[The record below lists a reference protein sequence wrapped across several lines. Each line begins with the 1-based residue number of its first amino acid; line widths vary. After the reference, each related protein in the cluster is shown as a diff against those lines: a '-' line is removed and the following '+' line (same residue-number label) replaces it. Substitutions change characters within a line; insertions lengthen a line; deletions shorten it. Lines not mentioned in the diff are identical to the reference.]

1 MDKILIR
8 GLRIF
13 AFHGVNPEEK
23 EDGQLFII
31 DLTAAL
37 DLREPC
43 ETDRLETTVSYAKI
57 IKTIRRVM
65 QSSKNDLLEFTAQ
78 QVINAIFAEYPLVQ
92 QVEIRLK
99 KPNAPIRADFNYVAV
114 ELIRGRNEK

>member
-43 ETDRLETTVSYAKI
+43 DAVRQERSAGIY
-57 IKTIRRVM
+57 R
-65 QSSKNDLLEFTAQ
+65 TAGDQ
-78 QVINAIFAEYPLVQ
+78 CYFCRISAGSA
-92 QVEIRLK
+92 
-99 KPNAPIRADFNYVAV
+99 
-114 ELIRGRNEK
+114 G

>member
-31 DLTAAL
+31 DLTASL
-37 DLREPC
+37 DLRGPC

-65 QSSKNDLLEFTAQ
+65 QSGKNDLLEFTAQ

>member
-37 DLREPC
+37 DLRG
-43 ETDRLETTVSYAKI
+43 A
-57 IKTIRRVM
+57 M
-65 QSSKNDLLEFTAQ
+65 
-78 QVINAIFAEYPLVQ
+78 
-92 QVEIRLK
+92 
-99 KPNAPIRADFNYVAV
+99 
-114 ELIRGRNEK
+114 

>member
-57 IKTIRRVM
+57 IKNHSPCDAVRQERSAGIYR
-65 QSSKNDLLEFTAQ
+65 TAGDQ
-78 QVINAIFAEYPLVQ
+78 CYFCRISAGSA
-92 QVEIRLK
+92 
-99 KPNAPIRADFNYVAV
+99 
-114 ELIRGRNEK
+114 G

>member
-31 DLTAAL
+31 DLTASL

-65 QSSKNDLLEFTAQ
+65 QSGKNDLLEFTAQ

-99 KPNAPIRADFNYVAV
+99 TPNAPIRADFNYVAV

>member
-43 ETDRLETTVSYAKI
+43 ETDR
-57 IKTIRRVM
+57 
-65 QSSKNDLLEFTAQ
+65 
-78 QVINAIFAEYPLVQ
+78 
-92 QVEIRLK
+92 
-99 KPNAPIRADFNYVAV
+99 
-114 ELIRGRNEK
+114 

>member
-1 MDKILIR
+1 M
-8 GLRIF
+8 
-13 AFHGVNPEEK
+13 
-23 EDGQLFII
+23 
-31 DLTAAL
+31 
-37 DLREPC
+37 REPC

-65 QSSKNDLLEFTAQ
+65 QSGKNDLLEFTAQ

-99 KPNAPIRADFNYVAV
+99 KPNAPIRADFNSVAV
-114 ELIRGRNEK
+114 ELIRGRHEK